1 MTTSQDRLN
10 SQGKSTIADYVGDIV
25 AIETEI
31 DEALDRQLTMGKDV
45 PVYHAAIQQFH
56 DAVKASRDAAKA
68 YRDQIA
74 AETEGGNTLIEK
86 GASVMGAIAGMI
98 DKIRTQGLAKNLRD
112 DYVAFNTAAISY
124 TMLHT
129 TAMALGDHATEAF
142 AATGLRT
149 YARLVQEINNV
160 IPDIVVNQLQSDNH
174 ILANP
179 MAADQC
185 RQEIDR
191 IWKNAN

>member
-1 MTTSQDRLN
+1 MTTSLDRLN
-10 SQGKSTIADYVGDIV
+10 SQGKASIAQYVGDIV
-25 AIETEI
+25 ALETEI
-31 DEALDRQLTMGKDV
+31 EEALDRQLTMGKDV
-45 PVYHAAIQQFH
+45 PSYSAAIQQFH
-56 DAVKASRDAAKA
+56 DAVKASRDSAKS
-68 YRDQIA
+68 YRDLIGA
-74 AETEGGNTLIEK
+74 DSESANTLKEK

-98 DKIRTQGLAKNLRD
+98 DKIRAQPLAKNLRD

-129 TAMALGDHATEAF
+129 TAMALGDSDTESF

-160 IPDIVVNQLQSDNH
+160 IPDVVVRELQNGNQIIS
-174 ILANP
+174 NP

-191 IWKNAN
+191 IWKSAS